1 MRPLI
6 GISCWQNPESLEFFV
21 PEAYV
26 QALRKAGA
34 IPALVPYVGTENE
47 AAEALSRLDGL
58 LLSGGVDLDPV
69 HWGEEPYRQMGR
81 IDPSRDRSELLLAR
95 RALSTDLPVLGICR
109 GLQVLAVASGG
120 SLWQDLHSQVAS
132 SLKHDQ
138 NAPRWYPTHGV
149 RLTQASRLASWLGT
163 EIRVNSFH
171 HQAVRQAPPGF
182 TAVASAPDG
191 VIEALEHQTHPF
203 AIGVQWH
210 PECFWNQEKDH
221 NALFLAFVEAA
232 RSRAGHPDEAA
243 AALAARGSDRHA
255 G

>member
-6 GISCWQNPESLEFFV
+6 GVSCWQNPESLEFFV

-26 QALRKAGA
+26 QALRKAGT
-34 IPALVPYVGTENE
+34 VPVLLPFVGSEEE
-47 AAEALSRLDGL
+47 AEQVLSRLDGL

-81 IDPSRDRSELLLAR
+81 IDPSRDQSELLLAR
-95 RALSTDLPVLGICR
+95 RALSTGLPVLGICR
-109 GLQVLAVASGG
+109 GLQVLAVAAGG
-120 SLWQDLHSQVAS
+120 TLWQDLHSQGAS

-149 RLTQASRLASWLGT
+149 RLTQESRLASWLGT

-171 HQAVRQAPPGF
+171 HQAVRDAPRGF
-182 TAVASAPDG
+182 KAVASAPDG

-210 PECFWNQEKDH
+210 PEAMWNQEKNYD
-221 NALFLAFVEAA
+221 ALFLAFAAAA
-232 RSRAGHPDEAA
+232 RSGSGRLQAA
-243 AALAARGSDRHA
+243 AATAPGGSVHHA
-255 G
+255 P